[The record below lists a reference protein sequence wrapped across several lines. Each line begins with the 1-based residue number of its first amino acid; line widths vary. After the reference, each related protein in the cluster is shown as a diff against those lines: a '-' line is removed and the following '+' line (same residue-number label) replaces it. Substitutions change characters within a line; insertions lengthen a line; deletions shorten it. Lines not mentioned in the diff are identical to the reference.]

1 MENTN
6 IHGSWKNRKVLF
18 IGDSLTARRIYP
30 EVIKELLGIEPFYH
44 CKGGAGLKG
53 MVDGENGIDGSYDN
67 KTDADGILRPLT
79 ANDVAGMDLIILYG
93 GYNNRNLTVGAV
105 GDRLNTDGSGDR
117 TIAGFMQHAID
128 RIYEE
133 LSNANNMACRLL
145 IVTVDCPGKYPW
157 ADADGYVETAPGMGN
172 SFEAIA
178 NMQKAIAQHNAI
190 PCCDLFHNSGINRY
204 TWHIFGVSSRVD
216 NPNFSPY
223 RLDENG
229 NPLSLERIRYIQG
242 ESYYQLRNGKVVLER
257 YDDVAPYPYNG
268 DQLHKSPAGYRRIG
282 EVISGAIIHSYGI

>member
-1 MENTN
+1 MST
-6 IHGSWKNRKVLF
+6 IHNNWAGKKVLF
-18 IGDSLTARRIYP
+18 IGDSLTARRVYP
-30 EVIKELLGIEPFYH
+30 KVIQEILGIEPYYH

-53 MVDGENGIDGSYDN
+53 MVDGENGIDGAYDN

-133 LSNANNMACRLL
+133 LSNAGNLTCRLL
-145 IVTVDCPGKYPW
+145 IVTVDCSGKYPW
-157 ADADGYVETAPGMGN
+157 ADADGYNETEPGKGN
-172 SFEAIA
+172 TFEAIA

-190 PCCDLFHNSGINRY
+190 PCCDLFHNSGINRN
-204 TWHIFGVSSRVD
+204 TWHIFGVSSNVD

-229 NPLSLERIRYIQG
+229 NPLSLEHIRYIQG
-242 ESYYQLRNGKVVLER
+242 ESYYQLRDGKVVLER
-257 YDDVAPYPYNG
+257 YDDVVPYPYNG

-282 EVISGAIIHSYGI
+282 EVIAGAIIHAYGI